1 MRIVQAEKKKPLIIG
16 WQGENEVTQV
26 QFDVSGWKDTYGT
39 GTFSLLNQRPTETI
53 GYPCTVTE
61 EDGIVS
67 WVVKDVDVAKEG
79 TGHVQLTYTVGETL
93 AKSEQYFTL
102 IRKSINVSEEIPEPY
117 PDWFADVMVQVNEA
131 KEIAQECLDAVA
143 VATNAQ
149 IDAALYS

>member
-149 IDAALYS
+149 IDSALYS

>member
-1 MRIVQAEKKKPLIIG
+1 MRTIFAKKNKPLIIG

-39 GTFSLLNQRPTETI
+39 GTFSLLIQRPKETI

-93 AKSEQYFTL
+93 AKSEQYFTVIL
-102 IRKSINVSEEIPEPY
+102 KSINVSETPPEPY
-117 PDWFADVMVQVNEA
+117 PDWFAEVMQGVDEA
-131 KEIAQECLDAVA
+131 KQIAQECLDAVA

-149 IDAALYS
+149 IDSALYS

>member
-1 MRIVQAEKKKPLIIG
+1 MRVITAKKNKPLIIG
-16 WQGENEVTQV
+16 WQGENEVTKV

-67 WVVKDVDVAKEG
+67 WVVKYVDVFKEG
-79 TGHVQLTYTVGETL
+79 TGHVQLTYTVGDTL

-102 IRKSINVSEEIPEPY
+102 IRNSINVSEEVPEPV
-117 PDWFADVMVQVNEA
+117 PDWFYEVSAQVVEA
-131 KEIAQECLDAVA
+131 KNIAQECLDAVA

-149 IDAALYS
+149 IDSALYS

>member
-131 KEIAQECLDAVA
+131 KEIAQKCLDAVA

-149 IDAALYS
+149 IDSALYS

>member
-117 PDWFADVMVQVNEA
+117 PDWFADVMVHVNEA

-149 IDAALYS
+149 IDSALYS